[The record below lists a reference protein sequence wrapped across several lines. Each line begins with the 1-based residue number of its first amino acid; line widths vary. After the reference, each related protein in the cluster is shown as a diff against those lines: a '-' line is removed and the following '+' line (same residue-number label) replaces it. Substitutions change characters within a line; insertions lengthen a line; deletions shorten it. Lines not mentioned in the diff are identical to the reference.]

1 MRIRKTWRDSE
12 KELFN
17 GELTVKEIA
26 ELTGRSL
33 DSVNS
38 YVNRNKWGKQGKL
51 VADTKLKPKI
61 IELLK
66 QGKKNKEIIEITGA
80 NKCYVSIVKR
90 ELSGK
95 TLNKYTYEEDIF
107 ITKNY
112 RNIPVGKIAEK
123 LNRPYGSIVNRIIK
137 LKKEGWIV

>member
-1 MRIRKTWRDSE
+1 MRIRKTWRESE

-38 YVNRNKWGKQGKL
+38 YVNRKKWETQGKL
-51 VADTKLKPKI
+51 VTDNKLKTKI

-80 NKCYVSIVKR
+80 HKCYVSIVKR
-90 ELSGK
+90 ELTGEKLK
-95 TLNKYTYEEDIF
+95 TYTYDEDIF

-112 RNIPVGKIAEK
+112 RNIPVGKIAQK
-123 LNRPYGSIVNRIIK
+123 LNRPYGSVVNRIAK
-137 LKKEGWIV
+137 LKKDGWIV

>member
-1 MRIRKTWRDSE
+1 MRVRRTWRESE

-26 ELTGRSL
+26 ELTGRSI

-38 YVNRNKWGKQGKL
+38 YVNRNKWGKQGEL
-51 VADTKLKPKI
+51 VANTKLKPKI

-66 QGKKNKEIIEITGA
+66 QGKSNKEIIKITGA
-80 NKCYVSIVKR
+80 NKCYVSIIKR
-90 ELSGK
+90 ELTGEK
-95 TLNKYTYEEDIF
+95 LRTYTYEEDIY

-112 RNIPVGKIAEK
+112 RNIPVGQIAVK
-123 LNRPYGSIVNRIIK
+123 LNRPYGSIVNRITK